1 MSRSQLV
8 KAMLTQ
14 PTPSVAPTVTP
25 HAAWITGT
33 PIPRPRETFDGLF
46 GPLQPITPLPVDR
59 PPQGAERP
67 APRRWQYPVGWN
79 MPIGVPGSEWK
90 LVPFATLRQYADLYS
105 ICRAC
110 IQVRKEEI
118 LALEWDIV
126 PTAEGEK
133 VAAADRAARAEQEA
147 AIRALK
153 TFFAQPDPDYYN
165 FHSWLSALLEEV
177 FVVDALAL
185 YLHPSRERG
194 KGVLGSDLAALEL
207 LDGTTIRPLLDH
219 RGQTPRPPAP
229 AYQQYLYGVPRV
241 DLLDVILGRDVELL
255 GEEPVREYRADQ
267 LLYLPYVRRTWTPY
281 GFPPTE
287 RALIPIATG
296 LKRQQWA
303 LDYFAS
309 GSIPGVFVVP
319 DKSITNPQQLRQLQ
333 DALNAIAGDL
343 AFRHQAIVLPGGSRV
358 HETRDRA
365 LASEF
370 DHLVIDQVAM
380 AFDVTP
386 SELGLMPSGRSEGLG
401 GSGFHRAQAALIQRK
416 ATKPLLRWLKRAVFD
431 LVIQELCGRRDLEW
445 HWLGLEEA
453 EDEEKKARINQIYVQ
468 LGVKSIDEV
477 RTELGL
483 PPWGLPETSIPM
495 TFGPTAPTPLA
506 PEPPL
511 SHAALEEALEDEGE
525 EPPPVLLAAQL
536 AEVTALG
543 NYVRHGKPVEAFR
556 PAFLSPALVRA
567 AAVMVAELGYRPGVR
582 LVKRKLA
589 LSRRAHRERVLA
601 PIRHRL
607 IAQLR
612 SHLYQAAGAS
622 KAAGPHTVDTLVSL
636 LRAGYGEAFAAGR
649 KEARAA
655 PRASATWEAW
665 LDDRAAAQRD
675 YVTGFLQDVLAGAL
689 SDDAIDARLNLYAGT
704 LTGAYEA
711 GYASGVV
718 DTVADGDDEAVQ
730 LTWYTSGDT
739 NVCALCAE
747 RDGKSYTLAELL
759 DEGFP
764 GDGDFGDR
772 CEGGPNCRCVV
783 VYETTG
789 KAVLALLHKRGNPEA
804 LIRWYVDD
812 PEGRIRWGEPGDF
825 DRCVAIASQ
834 YMDEEQAK
842 GFCNLRHEEALGEWP
857 AQHAA
862 EERGR

>member
-1 MSRSQLV
+1 MSRSDLV

-14 PTPSVAPTVTP
+14 PQPQPVATVTP
-25 HAAWITGT
+25 QAAWITGA

-46 GPLQPITPLPVDR
+46 GPLQPITPMPVDR
-59 PPQGAERP
+59 PAPGADRP

-126 PTAEGEK
+126 PTTGGEK
-133 VAAADRAARAEQEA
+133 VASVDRATRAEQEA
-147 AIRALK
+147 AIRTLK
-153 TFFAQPDPDYYN
+153 TFFAQPDRDYYN

-241 DLLDVILGRDVELL
+241 DLLDVILGRDVEVL
-255 GEEPVREYRADQ
+255 GEEPVHEYRADQ

-303 LDYFAS
+303 LDYFAA

-343 AFRHQAIVLPGGSRV
+343 AFRHQAIVLPGGTRV
-358 HETRDRA
+358 YETRDRA

-386 SELGLMPSGRSEGLG
+386 SELGLMPGGRSEGLG
-401 GSGFHRAQAALIQRK
+401 GSGFHRAQASLIQRK
-416 ATKPLLRWLKRAVFD
+416 ATRPLLLWLKRSIFD
-431 LVIQELCGRRDLEW
+431 FVIQELCGRRDLEW
-445 HWLGLEEA
+445 RWLGLDEA
-453 EDEEKKARINQIYVQ
+453 EDEEKKARVNQIYVQ

-477 RTELGL
+477 RTEIGL
-483 PPWGLPETSIPM
+483 PPWGLPETSTPM
-495 TFGPTAPTPLA
+495 AFGPTPPTPLA
-506 PEPPL
+506 PEPPPA
-511 SHAALEEALEDEGE
+511 HDALEEALEDEGE

-536 AEVTALG
+536 AEVSALG
-543 NYVRHGKPVEAFR
+543 NYLRHGKPLEQFR
-556 PAFLSPALVRA
+556 PAFLTPALVRA
-567 AAVMVAELGYRPGVR
+567 AATAITELGHRPGVR

-589 LSRRAHRERVLA
+589 LARRQERERALA
-601 PIRHRL
+601 PIRRRL

-612 SHLYQAAGAS
+612 SHLHQAAGK
-622 KAAGPHTVDTLVSL
+622 KAAGPHTVDTLVAL
-636 LRAGYGEAFAAGR
+636 LRAGYGDAFAAGR
-649 KEARAA
+649 REAGAA
-655 PRASATWEAW
+655 PKPSAFWEDW
-665 LDDRAAAQRD
+665 LDSRAEDQRA
-675 YVTGFLQDVLAGAL
+675 YVTGFLQDVLAAAL
-689 SDDAIDARLNLYAGT
+689 SDDALDARLGLYAGT

-718 DTVADGDDEAVQ
+718 DEVGEGDEDAVQ
-730 LTWYTSGDT
+730 LTWYTSGDD
-739 NVCALCAE
+739 NVCDLCAA
-747 RDGKSYTLAELL
+747 RDGQSFSLADLL

-764 GDGDFGDR
+764 GDGGFGDR

-789 KAVLALLHKRGNPEA
+789 KAVLALLHKQRGNPEA

-812 PEGRIRWGEPGDF
+812 PEGRIRWGEDGDF

-842 GFCNLRHEEALGEWP
+842 GFCNLRHHEALGIWP

-862 EERGR
+862 EERA